1 MARKQTKRKN
11 KKKKAKAKA
20 STRKKTSRRKR
31 PTRSGGESPGRR
43 ARIHQG
49 VALER
54 GGQSGDIQGLSNV
67 EDVDSE
73 SVSELVEEGQAFEAG
88 VVDGVENAPDAD
100 AGEVTTD
107 EVPEN
112 DVSPEYRNYRERES

>member
-1 MARKQTKRKN
+1 MATKKTKRK
-11 KKKKAKAKA
+11 KKAARAKA
-20 STRKKTSRRKR
+20 AARKKTSRRKR
-31 PTRSGGESPGRR
+31 PTRGGGGSPGGR

-49 VALER
+49 VALGK
-54 GGQSGDIQGLSNV
+54 GGQSGDIQGLSNI

-88 VVDGVENAPDAD
+88 IVDGVENAPDAD
-100 AGEVTTD
+100 EGEIKTE

-112 DVSPEYRNYRERES
+112 DVSPEYRDYRERES